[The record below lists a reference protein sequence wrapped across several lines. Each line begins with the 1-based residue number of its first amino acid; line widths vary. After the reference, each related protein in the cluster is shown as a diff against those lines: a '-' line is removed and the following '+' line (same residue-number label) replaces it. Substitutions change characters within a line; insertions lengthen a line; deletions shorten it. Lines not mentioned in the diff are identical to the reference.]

1 MVRAGGRWRVLLATA
16 GLALVASAAPA
27 GAQDG
32 GDASTST
39 TAAPTTTTIAPLSEA
54 IAGPVAADAGTK
66 GGPVTAAVEP
76 LSTLG
81 YVEQEVFLS
90 GTATIHGQR
99 GVWGRDGRW
108 STTDL
113 GEVPYRTRLLVRRP
127 ADDADFS
134 GTVFVS
140 WLNVSGGFDADP
152 EWSQVA
158 DEVVREGAAWVGVTA
173 QSLGVS
179 GVLGARAWDPQRYG
193 SLDLSGDGASYD
205 VFTQAAEAVRS
216 PKAVDPL
223 GGLTGDRR
231 LIAVGQS
238 QSAQRL
244 VTYANAFQPTSN
256 AFDGFLL
263 VSRFR
268 GAAPLGRVLLPP
280 SQAVDPDGSQGLPY
294 LPDPVA
300 ALLSGPPAAK
310 VRDDLD
316 VPVFTVITET
326 EAVQDRNVA
335 RPDDDDHFRTWEVA
349 GASHADATTTAG
361 LLAALRRDFPQVPVG
376 QLECPTPN
384 SFPLRYAL
392 RAATQAL
399 ASWVDKGTAPPIAPP
414 LERDSSGG
422 LVRDAEGNAKGGLRL
437 PEISVPTARHSGEST
452 GTGYCGLTGATV
464 PFTPAQLAKRYPTSE
479 AYVTAL
485 TAAIHN
491 AVEAGF
497 LLSDDA
503 TELLDVTV
511 VPGSNATVAAIVQST
526 SGAGAVDRETAS
538 EPAKRPS
545 SASGV
550 EATAKAAEPA
560 TTEHGWMATTGRD
573 LITPF
578 LAGLLLLLNG
588 RVVLT
593 ISRQR
598 RRGAS

>member
-1 MVRAGGRWRVLLATA
+1 MLLATA
-16 GLALVASAAPA
+16 GLALVTAAVPA
-27 GAQDG
+27 AAQDG
-32 GDASTST
+32 GDASTSST
-39 TAAPTTTTIAPLSEA
+39 SAPTSTTTPPPEA

-66 GGPVTAAVEP
+66 GGPLTSALEP
-76 LSTLG
+76 LASLG
-81 YVEQEVFLS
+81 YEEQEVFLS
-90 GTATIHGQR
+90 GTATLHGQR
-99 GVWGRDGRW
+99 GVWRRDGRW
-108 STTDL
+108 STTDV

-127 ADDADFS
+127 VDDADFS

-140 WLNVSGGFDADP
+140 WLNVGGGFDSDP
-152 EWSQVA
+152 EWSQIA

-173 QSLGVS
+173 QSVGVS
-179 GVLGARAWDPQRYG
+179 GLLGARAWDPPRYG
-193 SLDLSGDGASYD
+193 SLDLSSDAASYD
-205 VFTQAAEAVRS
+205 VFTRAAEAVRS
-216 PKAVDPL
+216 PKGVDPL
-223 GGLTGDRR
+223 GGVKGERR

-244 VTYANAFQPTSN
+244 VTYANAFQPTTH

-268 GAAPLGRVLLPP
+268 GAAPVGRVIVPP
-280 SQAVDPDGSQGLPY
+280 SQAVDPDGSEGLPY
-294 LPDPVA
+294 LPDPLA

-316 VPVFTVITET
+316 VPVFTVLTET
-326 EAVQDRNVA
+326 EAVQDRNIA

-349 GASHADATTTAG
+349 GASHADATSTAA
-361 LLAALRRDFPQVPVG
+361 LLGKLRRDFPQVPLG

-384 SFPLRYAL
+384 AFPLRYAL
-392 RAATQAL
+392 RAAAGAL
-399 ASWVDKGTAPPIAPP
+399 ATWVDKGTAPPIAPP
-414 LERDSSGG
+414 IERDSSGA
-422 LVRDAEGNAKGGLRL
+422 LVRDGEGNAKGGLRL

-464 PFTPAQLAKRYPTSE
+464 PFSDAQLAKRYPTPE

-485 TAAIHN
+485 NAAIHS

-497 LLSDDA
+497 LLPGDA
-503 TELLDVTV
+503 SELLDVTV
-511 VPGSNATVAAIVQST
+511 VPGSTATVAAIVAST
-526 SGAGAVDRETAS
+526 SGAGTLDREAAS
-538 EPAKRPS
+538 EPAKRS
-545 SASGV
+545 SRSASGEESTV
-550 EATAKAAEPA
+550 KAASA
-560 TTEHGWMATTGRD
+560 SKAEHGWLATTGRD